1 MTIGIC
7 RIELYLPEC
16 GSLKQK
22 RSVLKSLCA
31 RIQNKFNV
39 SVSELSDNDLW
50 QKALLGVAV
59 IANESKYANQVLSS
73 VVDLVRSDAHLVMM
87 DYTMEML

>member
-16 GSLKQK
+16 GSLKAK

-59 IANESKYANQVLSS
+59 IANESKYANQVLSG